1 MERNSMRF
9 PLCTVS
15 LSIMSASS
23 SESNSDS
30 LESAYDLDRAIAAC
44 LQLQSNTNSRHF
56 TIGPPT
62 TVPCVTTV
70 PTDAPPQ
77 DAKVSESVSNNVS
90 SVLHRG
96 NDEPMSDERDWT
108 GPNPFFASLSR
119 HHTSVAW
126 LEGYPGQLVLRLEEK
141 KNQCRRSRREYH
153 RKELEK
159 FRDILNSQIDLSH
172 TTSIN
177 TILETQQRAYN
188 NKLEKDDTQI
198 RILGS
203 QEGCQIRTTVQ
214 IGDSKRD
221 SLLVMKKYLDW
232 TSKA

>member
-1 MERNSMRF
+1 MESNSIRF
-9 PLCTVS
+9 PLRTVS

-30 LESAYDLDRAIAAC
+30 LESAYDLDRAIAAY
-44 LQLQSNTNSRHF
+44 LQNNTSSRLF

-62 TVPCVTTV
+62 IVPRVTTI
-70 PTDAPPQ
+70 PTDASPH
-77 DAKVSESVSNNVS
+77 DAKVNESVSNNAS

-108 GPNPFFASLSR
+108 GPNTFFASLSR

-141 KNQCRRSRREYH
+141 KNQCRSSRREYH

-172 TTSIN
+172 TTSFN

-221 SLLVMKKYLDW
+221 SLLVIKKYLNR
-232 TSKA
+232 TNKA